1 MARKTM
7 PEPYRLAD
15 KALKILNKKIVT
27 RFRRTGQSLQIS
39 GFDELNV
46 YTGLKALFKQL
57 SSDSEDLFRELAA
70 ERYKEMILFLSGEK
84 PQKKDVDFLVEVYLA
99 GLLKDPSDVTK
110 YAWEAESMRKRDR
123 TIESVIASQ
132 SRVEKE
138 NELQK
143 SMRYW
148 SRQNDFYIDI
158 IADDMALQAMKDC
171 GVKLVRWNAEK
182 DHKVCVECESRRNKT
197 YRIDEVPAKHPN
209 CRCWLTPVKIGNS
222 K

>member
-1 MARKTM
+1 M

-27 RFRRTGQSLQIS
+27 RFRRTGQALQIS

-57 SSDSEDLFRELAA
+57 SSDCENLFRELAA
-70 ERYKEMILFLSGEK
+70 ERYKEMILFLSGKK
-84 PQKKDVDFLVEVYLA
+84 PQKKDVDFLVEVYLT
-99 GLLKDPSDVTK
+99 GLLKEPNDVTK
-110 YAWEAESMRKRDR
+110 YAWEAESIRKRDR

-132 SRVEKE
+132 RRAEKE
-138 NELQK
+138 KELQK

-171 GVKLVRWNAEK
+171 GVNLVRWNAEK
-182 DHKVCVECESRRNKT
+182 DHKVCVECEKRRNKT
-197 YRIDEVPAKHPN
+197 YRIDEVPVKHPN
-209 CRCWLTPVKIGNS
+209 CRCWLTPVKSGNS